1 MTKRVATV
9 NLKKSESNL
18 ATGIVLIFIANVI
31 NLLFSIGTNLILPKF
46 LSVESYAAI
55 KTYQLYITYVGVLH
69 FGFNDGMYL
78 KYGGKSFDELN
89 KSDVLN
95 NLSTLRIFQVVVTV
109 ICIGV
114 SVALKDAVLLMAS
127 IVIFPMNLKA
137 YYQSLYQAIGEFG
150 IYSKIM
156 NTVTGVTFFINA
168 ILVFFFKT
176 DNYIYYL
183 ILYVALNFVIWIA
196 LEFLFQKKAG
206 CHIRWMVFDWKEL
219 VNQIKAGVLI
229 MLGNFSDSIMTSMD
243 RWFVKIFVGT
253 VAFAQYA
260 FAVSMEHFLS
270 VAVSPLSITLYNYLF
285 KNIPN
290 YKLKKLR
297 GAILIF
303 SAFLVCSAF
312 PVVFILEHFMT
323 NYVDAI
329 HVLILLF
336 ASQIFFTVVKC
347 IYVNLYKANKMQTK
361 YFQRWISVIAVA
373 FISNIMAY
381 FLVKTKEAFA
391 IATLVSAMYWF
402 VMSTIDFKEISYSI
416 KEITYLIVETVCFI
430 FCGYI
435 FNSVVG
441 FVAYLFLTVLITIV
455 LMNDSVIYM
464 LKLISVIAKKKNDNE
479 IEEG

>member
-156 NTVTGVTFFINA
+156 NTVTGVTFFM
-168 ILVFFFKT
+168 KER
-176 DNYIYYL
+176 
-183 ILYVALNFVIWIA
+183 VI
-196 LEFLFQKKAG
+196 
-206 CHIRWMVFDWKEL
+206 
-219 VNQIKAGVLI
+219 
-229 MLGNFSDSIMTSMD
+229 
-243 RWFVKIFVGT
+243 
-253 VAFAQYA
+253 
-260 FAVSMEHFLS
+260 
-270 VAVSPLSITLYNYLF
+270 
-285 KNIPN
+285 
-290 YKLKKLR
+290 
-297 GAILIF
+297 
-303 SAFLVCSAF
+303 
-312 PVVFILEHFMT
+312 
-323 NYVDAI
+323 
-329 HVLILLF
+329 
-336 ASQIFFTVVKC
+336 
-347 IYVNLYKANKMQTK
+347 
-361 YFQRWISVIAVA
+361 
-373 FISNIMAY
+373 
-381 FLVKTKEAFA
+381 
-391 IATLVSAMYWF
+391 
-402 VMSTIDFKEISYSI
+402 
-416 KEITYLIVETVCFI
+416 
-430 FCGYI
+430 
-435 FNSVVG
+435 
-441 FVAYLFLTVLITIV
+441 
-455 LMNDSVIYM
+455 
-464 LKLISVIAKKKNDNE
+464 
-479 IEEG
+479 

>member
-196 LEFLFQKKAG
+196 LEFLFQKKQ
-206 CHIRWMVFDWKEL
+206 V
-219 VNQIKAGVLI
+219 VT
-229 MLGNFSDSIMTSMD
+229 LGG
-243 RWFVKIFVGT
+243 W
-253 VAFAQYA
+253 
-260 FAVSMEHFLS
+260 
-270 VAVSPLSITLYNYLF
+270 
-285 KNIPN
+285 
-290 YKLKKLR
+290 
-297 GAILIF
+297 
-303 SAFLVCSAF
+303 
-312 PVVFILEHFMT
+312 
-323 NYVDAI
+323 
-329 HVLILLF
+329 
-336 ASQIFFTVVKC
+336 
-347 IYVNLYKANKMQTK
+347 
-361 YFQRWISVIAVA
+361 
-373 FISNIMAY
+373 
-381 FLVKTKEAFA
+381 
-391 IATLVSAMYWF
+391 
-402 VMSTIDFKEISYSI
+402 
-416 KEITYLIVETVCFI
+416 YLI
-430 FCGYI
+430 GR
-435 FNSVVG
+435 N
-441 FVAYLFLTVLITIV
+441 
-455 LMNDSVIYM
+455 
-464 LKLISVIAKKKNDNE
+464 
-479 IEEG
+479 

>member
-196 LEFLFQKKAG
+196 WSSFFKKKQ
-206 CHIRWMVFDWKEL
+206 V
-219 VNQIKAGVLI
+219 VT
-229 MLGNFSDSIMTSMD
+229 LGG
-243 RWFVKIFVGT
+243 W
-253 VAFAQYA
+253 
-260 FAVSMEHFLS
+260 
-270 VAVSPLSITLYNYLF
+270 
-285 KNIPN
+285 
-290 YKLKKLR
+290 
-297 GAILIF
+297 
-303 SAFLVCSAF
+303 
-312 PVVFILEHFMT
+312 
-323 NYVDAI
+323 
-329 HVLILLF
+329 
-336 ASQIFFTVVKC
+336 
-347 IYVNLYKANKMQTK
+347 
-361 YFQRWISVIAVA
+361 
-373 FISNIMAY
+373 
-381 FLVKTKEAFA
+381 
-391 IATLVSAMYWF
+391 
-402 VMSTIDFKEISYSI
+402 
-416 KEITYLIVETVCFI
+416 YLI
-430 FCGYI
+430 GR
-435 FNSVVG
+435 N
-441 FVAYLFLTVLITIV
+441 
-455 LMNDSVIYM
+455 
-464 LKLISVIAKKKNDNE
+464 
-479 IEEG
+479 

>member
-1 MTKRVATV
+1 MTKRIATV

-78 KYGGKSFDELN
+78 KYGGKSFNELN

-270 VAVSPLSITLYNYLF
+270 VAVSPLSITLYNYLC

-323 NYVDAI
+323 NYVDG
-329 HVLILLF
+329 
-336 ASQIFFTVVKC
+336 
-347 IYVNLYKANKMQTK
+347 
-361 YFQRWISVIAVA
+361 VI
-373 FISNIMAY
+373 
-381 FLVKTKEAFA
+381 
-391 IATLVSAMYWF
+391 
-402 VMSTIDFKEISYSI
+402 
-416 KEITYLIVETVCFI
+416 
-430 FCGYI
+430 CGYI
-435 FNSVVG
+435 DPCQRPYQQICDALDLPCYGTKDQFFYMTDKHAFKKMCMENGVDVIPEYTEEEALSGQAEFPLFVKPVDSRGSRGQSVCYTTEQLENAINFAKSESSNG
-441 FVAYLFLTVLITIV
+441 DILIEK
-455 LMNDSVIYM
+455 YM
-464 LKLISVIAKKKNDNE
+464 KGAHP
-479 IEEG
+479 

>member
-196 LEFLFQKKAG
+196 LEFLFQKKS
-206 CHIRWMVFDWKEL
+206 R
-219 VNQIKAGVLI
+219 
-229 MLGNFSDSIMTSMD
+229 
-243 RWFVKIFVGT
+243 
-253 VAFAQYA
+253 
-260 FAVSMEHFLS
+260 LS
-270 VAVSPLSITLYNYLF
+270 
-285 KNIPN
+285 
-290 YKLKKLR
+290 
-297 GAILIF
+297 
-303 SAFLVCSAF
+303 
-312 PVVFILEHFMT
+312 H
-323 NYVDAI
+323 
-329 HVLILLF
+329 
-336 ASQIFFTVVKC
+336 
-347 IYVNLYKANKMQTK
+347 
-361 YFQRWISVIAVA
+361 
-373 FISNIMAY
+373 
-381 FLVKTKEAFA
+381 
-391 IATLVSAMYWF
+391 
-402 VMSTIDFKEISYSI
+402 
-416 KEITYLIVETVCFI
+416 
-430 FCGYI
+430 
-435 FNSVVG
+435 
-441 FVAYLFLTVLITIV
+441 
-455 LMNDSVIYM
+455 
-464 LKLISVIAKKKNDNE
+464 
-479 IEEG
+479 

>member
-206 CHIRWMVFDWKEL
+206 CHIRWMVFDCSQGE
-219 VNQIKAGVLI
+219 
-229 MLGNFSDSIMTSMD
+229 
-243 RWFVKIFVGT
+243 
-253 VAFAQYA
+253 
-260 FAVSMEHFLS
+260 
-270 VAVSPLSITLYNYLF
+270 TL
-285 KNIPN
+285 
-290 YKLKKLR
+290 
-297 GAILIF
+297 A
-303 SAFLVCSAF
+303 
-312 PVVFILEHFMT
+312 
-323 NYVDAI
+323 
-329 HVLILLF
+329 
-336 ASQIFFTVVKC
+336 
-347 IYVNLYKANKMQTK
+347 
-361 YFQRWISVIAVA
+361 
-373 FISNIMAY
+373 
-381 FLVKTKEAFA
+381 
-391 IATLVSAMYWF
+391 
-402 VMSTIDFKEISYSI
+402 
-416 KEITYLIVETVCFI
+416 
-430 FCGYI
+430 
-435 FNSVVG
+435 
-441 FVAYLFLTVLITIV
+441 
-455 LMNDSVIYM
+455 
-464 LKLISVIAKKKNDNE
+464 
-479 IEEG
+479 